1 MGNGAS
7 RAPAEID
14 PHALADLRRLWAV
27 LMHSC
32 PVDYANDEHLPE
44 AAFQLAFTCWH
55 NGAIVKRIFDML
67 DVERR
72 GALTCDEFAVGLLPL
87 ASARWPEA
95 DKLRFLFRC
104 YNLDGSGSIS
114 REDLTIH
121 VLIASMRDGPFSDLG
136 LSVEQAEAAVEATF
150 ASAGCDH
157 CKRLGWAEFRRLLR
171 ARPRLVERS
180 LARLRINVNLT
191 MAHTILAS
199 DTARWLE
206 IEDCPEL
213 DSPRTPQR
221 PRAPHTPRTPCTP
234 HTSRTSALERARS
247 KRGAECVPESGDG
260 CRTPREER
268 RTELSIRDTLASELG
283 YAYTTPGI
291 TQRYSE
297 RSPDD
302 RSWARWTID
311 SVASLRQS
319 YDDARHREMEFR
331 HEQRTL
337 KVLIP
342 S

>member
-1 MGNGAS
+1 MGNGSS
-7 RAPAEID
+7 RTPAEID
-14 PHALADLRRLWAV
+14 TQALADLRRLWAV

-44 AAFQLAFTCWH
+44 AAFQLAFTCGN

-72 GALTCDEFAVGLLPL
+72 SALTCDEFAVGLLPL

-104 YNLDGSGSIS
+104 YNLDGFGNIS
-114 REDLTIH
+114 REDLTVH
-121 VLIASMRDGPFSDLG
+121 VLIASMRDSPFSDLA

-150 ASAGCDH
+150 ASVGCDRS
-157 CKRLGWAEFRRLLR
+157 KRLGWAEFRRLLS

-180 LARLRINVNLT
+180 LTRLRINVNLT

-213 DSPRTPQR
+213 GSPRTPHR
-221 PRAPHTPRTPCTP
+221 TDTSRTPHTPHMSRTPGF
-234 HTSRTSALERARS
+234 ERAGA
-247 KRGAECVPESGDG
+247 KRQAEREPDSGGG
-260 CRTPREER
+260 CRPSLEER
-268 RTELSIRDTLASELG
+268 RSEPSIRDMLASDIG
-283 YAYTTPGI
+283 YAYRTQGI
-291 TQRYSE
+291 AQRYKE

-319 YDDARHREMEFR
+319 YDDARYREMESR

-342 S
+342 W